1 MSDEGE
7 VNGPDTKERRASFT
21 PEEIENIKAQI
32 LDSIYKDIGKNVVSK
47 VLWLF
52 GAICLATFAWLSAKG
67 HIKIGID

>member
-7 VNGPDTKERRASFT
+7 VNGPDSKERRTSLT
-21 PEEIENIKAQI
+21 PEEIEHIKAQI

-52 GAICLATFAWLSAKG
+52 GAICLAAFAWLSAKG
-67 HIKIGID
+67 ILRLG